1 MFSIHDFKFIKLYN
15 GYKVDYLYTFLQV
28 FRNKVALHKFF
39 LYVLYN
45 TRFSEKRTHF
55 SHFPIFPA
63 REGCPKNATHFNQ
76 VTVKSALNSRKIRQ
90 NL

>member
-45 TRFSEKRTHF
+45 TPVSQKNALI
-55 SHFPIFPA
+55 FPIFPFFPQERGA
-63 REGCPKNATHFNQ
+63 PKMLRTL
-76 VTVKSALNSRKIRQ
+76 TRSRS
-90 NL
+90 NPL